1 MVIIGARQYAVDT
14 QDQQGNW
21 QVGCRESVESVQPPN
36 IAGKAV
42 AGLVQLLPPAA
53 SPVVSLSLL
62 FFSRLL
68 FVRACAFIFQY
79 HRLRA
84 FGILCLVSP
93 IIGRFSRVILYR
105 YSDPTAE
112 QYRLLLATSQDYLTS
127 TVSRGY

>member
-1 MVIIGARQYAVDT
+1 M
-14 QDQQGNW
+14 
-21 QVGCRESVESVQPPN
+21 ESVQPPN

-42 AGLVQLLPPAA
+42 AGLLQLLPPAA
-53 SPVVSLSLL
+53 SPPVVSLSLL

-68 FVRACAFIFQY
+68 FVRAFIFQY
-79 HRLRA
+79 RRLRA